1 MALGTG
7 SITLQQIIDEITA
20 VGNAGPDALAQ
31 DGLSEAFS
39 EARANAP
46 NGFVPAHNVDG
57 TSDERMSE
65 FRGFGYQDDNSVTY
79 NIGVGVSSGTEN
91 PTTFGGFIDY
101 TINVTPDTSTW
112 SVSVTYTD
120 GSGWITLETPTSG
133 TGDVT
138 TSDLYRVTVTN
149 NVGGTERVA
158 TLRFRNTSTT
168 GVEVFRTITQA
179 GDSGGG
185 GGGSP

>member
-31 DGLSEAFS
+31 DGLSEAFVD
-39 EARANAP
+39 ARANAP
-46 NGFVPAHNVDG
+46 NGFVPAHDVN
-57 TSDERMSE
+57 TDERMSE

-79 NIGVGVSSGTEN
+79 NIGVGFSSGTEN
-91 PTTFGGFIDY
+91 PSTFGTVIGY

-112 SVSVTYTD
+112 SVSVNYTD

-138 TSDLYRVTVTN
+138 NSDLYNVTVAN
-149 NVGGTERVA
+149 NLGGTERVA

-168 GVEVFRTITQA
+168 GVEVFRTITQE
-179 GDSGGG
+179 GESGGG
-185 GGGSP
+185 GGENP

>member
-31 DGLSEAFS
+31 DGLSEAFVD
-39 EARANAP
+39 ARANAS
-46 NGFVPAHNVDG
+46 NGFVPAHDVN
-57 TSDERMSE
+57 TDERMSE

-79 NIGVGVSSGTEN
+79 NIGVGISSGTEN
-91 PTTFGGFIDY
+91 PTTFGTVIGY

-138 TSDLYRVTVTN
+138 TSDLYDVTVTN